1 MQSGRLNSW
10 RLLLYTRAI
19 TPPRVV
25 AGAWLGH
32 MPLRRGGWSLLLLV
46 AVLAAGVAV
55 RALTTVI
62 RRLRYLRSIR
72 LQSANRQGMRRP
84 VHVGDDA

>member
-1 MQSGRLNSW
+1 MDRGRFYSW

-19 TPPRVV
+19 TPPRVL

-46 AVLAAGVAV
+46 AVLAVGVAV
-55 RALTTVI
+55 RL
-62 RRLRYLRSIR
+62 SS
-72 LQSANRQGMRRP
+72 QDNPP
-84 VHVGDDA
+84 VQVPAVDPHPISEPLGHAPAGPRW